1 MSEKSQWVFDVT
13 EAEFEEKVIKKSHEA
28 PIIVDFWAPRCPP
41 CRVLGPI
48 LERMTDERK
57 GEVLLAKVDV
67 DEEPGL
73 ASAFRVHGIPH
84 VVAIR
89 NGRGIVYF
97 TGLIDEAS
105 LNEFFARL
113 QPNEAEK
120 QFEAAV
126 AAEKTDPKKAIK
138 LYRLSLKAEPNNDDA
153 IIGLAR
159 LLVGQKKKAEAAELL
174 ERIPPNNS
182 HSAEAEKLR
191 AILWLQCN
199 GKGAADE
206 AKLRKKAANG
216 LCDLGCALAAQGKT
230 TEALDTLLQAG
241 QLDREVAETRVKE
254 TMVKIFHVVGVR
266 SEIADAY
273 RAKLTKLL
281 V

>member
-1 MSEKSQWVFDVT
+1 DVT
-13 EAEFEEKVIKKSHEA
+13 EAEFDEKVVKKSHKV
-28 PIIVDFWAPRCPP
+28 PVIVDFWAARCPP

-48 LERMTDERK
+48 LEKMTNERK

-67 DEEPGL
+67 DEEQNL
-73 ASAFRVHGIPH
+73 ANAFRVNGIPH

-89 NGRGIVYF
+89 NGRGILYF
-97 TGLIDEAS
+97 TGLIDEES
-105 LNEFFARL
+105 LNEFYARL
-113 QPNEAEK
+113 KPSEAEK
-120 QFEAAV
+120 QLESAV
-126 AAEKTDPKKAIK
+126 AIEKTDAKKAIK
-138 LYRLSLKAEPNNDDA
+138 HYRLALKADPNYDDA

-159 LLVGQKKKAEAAELL
+159 LLVDQKKKAEAGELL
-174 ERIPPNNS
+174 DRIPPGNS

-191 AILWLQCN
+191 AMLWLQCN
-199 GKGAADE
+199 GKSSSDE
-206 AKLRKKAANG
+206 PKLRKKAANG

-254 TMVKIFHVVGVR
+254 TMVKIFHVIGVR
-266 SEIADAY
+266 SDLADAY
-273 RAKLTKLL
+273 RDKLTKLL